1 MTDTKENQEQNNMQV
16 SGLNESSNELDTSF
30 LDEQWANLTKDW
42 QAQPVPKTDIK
53 RLLRQTRSRTW
64 RAKGLFISN
73 IIATFGLLASWLY
86 GWLASEWDRSLV
98 SYLGV
103 TGVLSIVFVY
113 YEFKIRQSVWQ
124 QISDSPDNAL
134 QNALKG
140 YESSLNYIRLI
151 YWSFIP
157 IFIVVNI
164 YLVAAAIEAEQPIA
178 PGLIFG
184 NVFLIIC
191 LLVTWGYGVKRKKE
205 YQALSERVKNL

>member
-1 MTDTKENQEQNNMQV
+1 MTDNSKNQEQTNMQAT
-16 SGLNESSNELDTSF
+16 GITEPSNEIDTSF
-30 LDEQWANLTKDW
+30 LDEQWASLTQDW
-42 QAQPVPKTDIK
+42 QEQPVPKSDIK
-53 RLLRQTRSRTW
+53 RLLKQTRSRTW
-64 RAKGLFISN
+64 RAKGLFFSN
-73 IIATFGLLASWLY
+73 VVATIGLLVSWLY
-86 GWLASEWDRSLV
+86 GWLVSEWDRSLV

-164 YLVAAAIEAEQPIA
+164 YLVAAAKEAEQPIL

-191 LLVTWGYGVKRKKE
+191 LLITWGYGVKRKKE
-205 YQALSERVKNL
+205 FNALSERIKNL